1 MISFEDKRSR
11 PHFDFLLLIA
21 VYLMMIFGVLFISVA
36 TYDPSVS
43 ADLPLLNRILA
54 SNTGS
59 WQAIFVV
66 ASLVVVWFIVSIPYE
81 HFKTYAPLY
90 YGGIITFL
98 LVVLI
103 TSSAIREVKA
113 WFQLSL
119 GRMLQPS
126 EFAKLTLILML
137 AKELSQTEKPMG
149 TFRSV
154 FRIGVFS
161 LLPAG
166 ITFLQ
171 GETGTVLVILGV
183 TFLMLFFGGVDWK
196 WILGIG
202 LAAVLGIAAIFAYG
216 IIGGGDDYRLLRILS
231 FLDPYAY
238 DLDAGYQSL
247 RSQQAIGAGGATGVG
262 LFVAGSMSQ
271 LNFVPEDWTDFI
283 FSTIGEAVGF
293 IGSALVVMVFF
304 FIILRMLYL
313 SRFTYD
319 KFGRMV
325 IIGVMGMLF
334 LHAFQNIA
342 MTLGL
347 MPITGIPLPFLS
359 YGGSNLLTNVIGVSM
374 VLNVTRNRAAAMPVY
389 NVPAG
394 TVLRNRRKAKKPVYV
409 NASEDKELLS
419 GLRKKRRRSHKPA
432 SHSDDSKRSSL

>member
-1 MISFEDKRSR
+1 MVTFEDKRSR

-21 VYLMMIFGVLFISVA
+21 MYLLMIIGVLAISVA
-36 TYDPSVS
+36 TFDPAVS
-43 ADLPLLNRILA
+43 SDLPLLNRVLA

-66 ASLVVVWFIVSIPYE
+66 ASPAVVWFIVSIPYE
-81 HFKTYAPLY
+81 HFKTFAPLY
-90 YGGIITFL
+90 YFGIIAFL
-98 LVVLI
+98 MVVLV

-137 AKELSQTEKPMG
+137 AKELSLTEKPMG
-149 TFRSV
+149 TLRSV
-154 FRIGVFS
+154 VRIGLFS

-171 GETGTVLVILGV
+171 GETGSVLVLLGV
-183 TFLMLFFGGVDWK
+183 TFLMLYFGGVDWK
-196 WILGIG
+196 WILAIG
-202 LAAVLGIAAIFAYG
+202 VAALLGIAGIFAYG
-216 IIGGGDDYRLLRILS
+216 IIGGSTDYKLLRILS

-247 RSQQAIGAGGATGVG
+247 RSQQAIGAGGASGVG
-262 LFVAGSMSQ
+262 LFVPGSMSQ

-293 IGSALVVMVFF
+293 VGSVSILLLFLF
-304 FIILRMLYL
+304 LILRMLYL

-319 KFGRMV
+319 KFGRLV
-325 IIGVMGMLF
+325 IIGVMSMLF
-334 LHAFQNIA
+334 LHVVQNVA
-342 MTLGL
+342 MTVGL

-359 YGGSNLLTNVIGVSM
+359 YGGSNLLTNAIGISL
-374 VLNVTRNRAAAMPVY
+374 VLNVTRNRAAAMSVY
-389 NVPAG
+389 NVPASAA
-394 TVLRNRRKAKKPVYV
+394 LRSRRRRRNPVYV
-409 NASEDKELLS
+409 NESRDRGPLS
-419 GLRKKRRRSHKPA
+419 VLRRSRGDRKRTTPA
-432 SHSDDSKRSSL
+432 